1 MHSPARRLLRPLAAI
16 LVLGAAARAQQT
28 WTFDETTTGQD
39 IHWTS
44 PTTVSPSAVAYDT
57 SYHLDLVEVKIHYL
71 FFTLGP
77 FDITDQI
84 PPEVQTGGGNFAG
97 PAPVTL
103 FGGQVAYPLP
113 PDPPSVAADIGI
125 GLDAAGAG
133 SFDARNVVLGNITL
147 DVAPFG
153 TITAQ
158 IVSVHIKGSLT
169 IGATQWLDLG
179 GALAGSVGEPLL
191 HGDGP
196 LSALS
201 PLSITVANAQPN
213 AGLTLIA
220 GFFVVDLPFK
230 GGALVPSPDVIVLGL
245 NTGPTG
251 SLTLGTTWPAGVPA
265 GFTVYVQGWISD
277 AAGPAGFAATNGV
290 SGTAP

>member
-1 MHSPARRLLRPLAAI
+1 
-16 LVLGAAARAQQT
+16 
-28 WTFDETTTGQD
+28 

-44 PTTVSPSAVAYDT
+44 STAVNPAAAAYDS

-84 PPEVQTGGGNFAG
+84 PPEVQTGGGSFDG
-97 PAPVTL
+97 PAPLTL

-113 PDPPSVAADIGI
+113 PDPPSVAADIAI
-125 GLDAAGAG
+125 GLNASGAG
-133 SFDARNVVLGNITL
+133 SFDASNVVLGSITL

-158 IVSVHIKGSLT
+158 IVSVHIQGSLS
-169 IGATQWLDLG
+169 IEATQWQDLG
-179 GALAGSVGEPLL
+179 GALAGSLGLPLL
-191 HGDGP
+191 TGDGP
-196 LSALS
+196 LTALS
-201 PLSITVANAQPN
+201 PLSLSVANAQPN

-220 GFFVVDLPFK
+220 GFFDAELPFK
-230 GGALVPSPDVIVLGL
+230 GGTLVPSPDIIVLGL
-245 NTGPTG
+245 STGPAG
-251 SLTLGTTWPAGVPA
+251 SFTLGTTWPAGVPA
-265 GFTVYVQGWISD
+265 GFHVDVQGWIAD
-277 AAGPAGFAATNGV
+277 AAGPKGFAATNGL

>member
-1 MHSPARRLLRPLAAI
+1 MSSPAHRLGPLAA
-16 LVLGAAARAQQT
+16 VLLLLAGARAQQT

-44 PTTVSPSAVAYDT
+44 STTVNPAAAVYDT

-84 PPEVQTGGGNFAG
+84 PPEAQGGSGTFDG
-97 PAPVTL
+97 PAPLTL

-125 GLDAAGAG
+125 GLNASGAG
-133 SFDARNVVLGNITL
+133 TFDASNVVLGNITL

-158 IVSVHIKGSLT
+158 IVSVHIMGSLS
-169 IGATQWLDLG
+169 IEATQWQDIG
-179 GALAGSVGEPLL
+179 GALAGSLGLPVLT
-191 HGDGP
+191 GDGT
-196 LSALS
+196 LTALS
-201 PLSITVANAQPN
+201 PLSLSVANAQPN

-220 GFFVVDLPFK
+220 GFFDTELPFK
-230 GGALVPSPDVIVLGL
+230 GGTLVPSPDVVVLGL
-245 NTGPTG
+245 STGPTG

-265 GFTVYVQGWISD
+265 GFHVYVQGWISD
-277 AAGPAGFAATNGV
+277 PAGPKGFAATNGL